1 MPLEGMERKKY
12 LELKFGGKNN
22 YKNVYEN
29 IYNVGLEN
37 NIHFQFEKIAKTQ
50 LNFDYLNHNKNTL

>member
-22 YKNVYEN
+22 YKSIYEN
-29 IYNVGLEN
+29 IYNVGLKN
-37 NIHFQFEKIAKTQ
+37 NIHFQFEKIAKN
-50 LNFDYLNHNKNTL
+50 L